1 MEYLSVLKMLTL
13 YPINDLNLYGLDLR
27 VRATANTDIVVII
40 AKHYSKYFILF
51 DLHHNS
57 MR

>member
-1 MEYLSVLKMLTL
+1 MLTL